1 MDTKQL
7 YAGGKPFEPLTNF
20 EKHETPEKIQEMD
33 TLLNLLAD
41 KVANQLLQKTDIAA
55 WAKQPQKPSY
65 NAAEVGA
72 DASGSASGALA
83 AAKEYADSTYMQA
96 TGYTDAA
103 IAGLINGAPTTLDT
117 LGEIA
122 AAMLEHENVVD
133 ALNAA
138 IGSKASEAEYQA
150 HAGNG
155 TVHVTASD
163 KAALAEAVSGVEE
176 LRASFQNGCSV
187 IADKLTAC
195 GAETVSNASPEDMAE
210 GIQQIYDSRYSAGAG
225 AAKVGTATTDKVVT
239 GYTFTNAQ
247 GIGQDGSMP
256 NHGAVSKALDC
267 GGSYT
272 IPKGYHN
279 GSGKVTAN
287 TLKSQTPA
295 TAAAAN
301 ITKGKTAW
309 VNGVK
314 VTGTGADNTTNYNNG
329 YAAGVAAGKV
339 QSVTV
344 KRVSWKPY
352 DGNVLSYTVN
362 VGAGR
367 ELYKTLFPVYRQ
379 GGQVQG
385 GVDSEFTISYSYN
398 ATTGILTISVPNKYT
413 TGNTQVFDIYII
425 S

>member
-65 NAAEVGA
+65 NATEVGA

-138 IGSKASEAEYQA
+138 IGSKASEVEYQA

-163 KAALAEAVSGVEE
+163 KEALAEAVSGVEE

-210 GIQQIYDSRYSAGAG
+210 RIQQIYDSRYSAGAG
-225 AAKVGTATTDKVVT
+225 AAKVGTAPTSTVLT
-239 GYTFTNAQ
+239 GYTFTNANEV
-247 GIGQDGSMP
+247 GLSGSMP
-256 NHGAVSKALDC
+256 NQGAVTKALDC

-287 TLKSQTPA
+287 ALKSQTSA

-329 YAAGVAAGKV
+329 YAAGVASVAADAVKRIEVNWTIQLLPEGST
-339 QSVTV
+339 QSGTAIYAKNTSGSWVKSGDWNPTLWTVGGANTANHVTLTINSITV
-344 KRVSWKPY
+344 K
-352 DGNVLSYTVN
+352 
-362 VGAGR
+362 
-367 ELYKTLFPVYRQ
+367 
-379 GGQVQG
+379 
-385 GVDSEFTISYSYN
+385 
-398 ATTGILTISVPNKYT
+398 
-413 TGNTQVFDIYII
+413 
-425 S
+425 